1 MGKEILKTPDFWHW
15 PKDWM
20 SAVKTRTGWT
30 TDELAER
37 LGTSGRN
44 LCYIV
49 NRPPTGRVLI
59 LLRLLNLYLDKTGR
73 KDNVA

>member
-1 MGKEILKTPDFWHW
+1 
-15 PKDWM
+15 M
-20 SAVKTRTGWT
+20 SLVKNRTGWT

-37 LGTSGRN
+37 LGTGGRN

-59 LLRLLNLYLDKTGR
+59 LLRLLNLYLELTGQ
-73 KDNVA
+73 KDEVA